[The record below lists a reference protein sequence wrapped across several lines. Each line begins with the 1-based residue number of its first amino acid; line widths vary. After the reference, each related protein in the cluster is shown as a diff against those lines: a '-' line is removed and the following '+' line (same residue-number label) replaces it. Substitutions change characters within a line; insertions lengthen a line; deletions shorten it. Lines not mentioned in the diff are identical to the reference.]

1 MSYDVYLQIDT
12 GAEYPAT
19 VYEVGNYTS
28 NVSRM
33 WTTALGHPLYEL
45 NDRNAGE
52 AVAVL
57 DEAIGR
63 MHAGADEYQAMN
75 PANGWGD
82 YAGALKYL
90 RRLREG
96 CAQHPKTVIHVSH

>member
-1 MSYDVYLQIDT
+1 MSYDIYLQIDT

-33 WTTALGHPLYEL
+33 WTKALGHPLYEL

-52 AVAVL
+52 SVAAL
-57 DEAIGR
+57 DDAISW
-63 MHAGADEYQAMN
+63 MQANPDEFRAME

-96 CAQHPKTVIHVSH
+96 CAQHPKTVIYVSH